1 MRVIYLSKNPW
12 KYWTKVWNRSLL
24 CLPRKMSANTP
35 PGKSDGEEPID
46 TIGPSVP
53 PNPIENLGARLRD
66 LDVDSIRRYLAQKLG
81 FYEPSEPSAP
91 SEKVLDEVNLDG
103 IVKWI
108 KSDKCKKIITL
119 SGAGISTAAG
129 IPDFRS
135 PETGLYH
142 NLQKYNLPEPQAIFE
157 INFFRQNPKPFF
169 CLAKEMYPG
178 NFKPTKSHYFIKLL
192 HEKVHKRPDSPR
204 PLPTRPVHRSL
215 TQSFETVR
223 SISTVA
229 RTFGET
235 FGFGLVLGRS
245 RRWFFWPKVPDAEAS
260 VGLLL
265 RHYTQ
270 NIDTLERRADLPD
283 DKIVEAHGTFF
294 TSHCLDCRKEYT
306 LDFVKERIFADEIPI
321 CTECPGV
328 VKPDIVFFGESLPE
342 RFQRCLPEDFQQC
355 DMLIIMGSSLEVQ
368 PFASLVDMVPDWCPR
383 LLINREKAGVRSP
396 LLRLMGLGGGLQFDE
411 ESTRDVALLGD
422 CDDGCQVLADRL
434 GWGDELRALVARE
447 HERLDMEGG
456 VTTPGTSV
464 SEPKL

>member
-1 MRVIYLSKNPW
+1 
-12 KYWTKVWNRSLL
+12 
-24 CLPRKMSANTP
+24 MSANTP
-35 PGKSDGEEPID
+35 PGKSNGEEPID

-53 PNPIENLGARLRD
+53 PNPIENLGARIRD

-81 FYEPSEPSAP
+81 FYEPAEPSAP
-91 SEKVLDEVNLDG
+91 SEKVLDEVTLDG

-108 KSDKCKKIITL
+108 KSDRCKNIITL

-178 NFKPTKSHYFIKLL
+178 NFKPTTSHYFIRLL
-192 HEKVHKRPDSPR
+192 HEK
-204 PLPTRPVHRSL
+204 
-215 TQSFETVR
+215 
-223 SISTVA
+223 
-229 RTFGET
+229 
-235 FGFGLVLGRS
+235 
-245 RRWFFWPKVPDAEAS
+245 
-260 VGLLL
+260 GLLL

-283 DKIVEAHGTFF
+283 DKLVEAHGTFY
-294 TSHCLDCRKEYT
+294 TSHCLECRKEYT
-306 LDFVKERIFADEIPI
+306 LDFVKDRIFADEIPI

-342 RFQRCLPEDFQQC
+342 RFQRCLQEDFERC

-368 PFASLVDMVPDWCPR
+368 PFASLIDMVPDWCPR
-383 LLINREKAGVRSP
+383 LLINRERAGVRSP
-396 LLRLMGLGGGLQFDE
+396 MLRLWGLGGGLQFDE
-411 ESTRDVALLGD
+411 DSIRDVARLGD
-422 CDDGCQVLADRL
+422 CDDGCQDLADRL
-434 GWGDELRALVARE
+434 GWGDELRALVAQE
-447 HERLDMEGG
+447 HERLEMEGG
-456 VTTPGTSV
+456 VSTLASHSV
-464 SEPKL
+464 SETKP

>member
-1 MRVIYLSKNPW
+1 MRMVLMFYLSKDPW
-12 KYWTKVWNRSLL
+12 QNWTKVWNRNSL
-24 CLPRKMSANTP
+24 CLRKMSANSP
-35 PGKSDGEEPID
+35 PGKSDGEEPVD
-46 TIGPSVP
+46 SVGPTVP
-53 PNPIENLGARLRD
+53 PNPIDSLGSRIRD

-81 FYEPSEPSAP
+81 LYEVAEPTSS

-103 IVKWI
+103 IVNWI
-108 KSDKCKKIITL
+108 KSDKCKNVITL

-169 CLAKEMYPG
+169 ALAKEMYPG
-178 NFKPTKSHYFIKLL
+178 NFKPTKSHYFIRLL
-192 HEKVHKRPDSPR
+192 HEK
-204 PLPTRPVHRSL
+204 
-215 TQSFETVR
+215 
-223 SISTVA
+223 
-229 RTFGET
+229 
-235 FGFGLVLGRS
+235 
-245 RRWFFWPKVPDAEAS
+245 
-260 VGLLL
+260 GLLL

-270 NIDTLERRADLPD
+270 NIDTLERRADIPD
-283 DKIVEAHGTFF
+283 DKLVEAHGTFY

-306 LDFVKERIFADEIPI
+306 LDYVKDRIFADEIPI

-342 RFQRCLPEDFQQC
+342 RFQRCLHEDFGQC

-368 PFASLVDMVPDWCPR
+368 PFASLIDMVPEWCPR

-396 LLRLMGLGGGLQFDE
+396 ILRLWGMSGGLQFDE
-411 ESTRDVALLGD
+411 DATRDVALLGD
-422 CDDGCQVLADRL
+422 CDDGCQDLADRL

-447 HERLDMEGG
+447 HERLDLEAAANPIAPSL
-456 VTTPGTSV
+456 VPGISSV
-464 SEPKL
+464 LPAEPKL